1 VKIYAERP
9 LRLTA
14 QVLADLL
21 FVGWAGGWVWLG
33 VQVHDQI
40 EALRR
45 PAQRVGEASSG
56 IAGSLAGTS
65 DQIRGL
71 QLVGDV
77 LAAPFDAIV
86 TGARELATA
95 SDNGQVALARLA
107 DLFIPLTALFPVLFA
122 VPLWLALRG
131 RWIRR
136 ATAAARLRDSDH
148 GEGLLAALAL
158 TSWRLDKLIRVDI
171 AADPQGD
178 ERSRRRLA
186 AFALRQLGL
195 RARRD

>member
-1 VKIYAERP
+1 
-9 LRLTA
+9 
-14 QVLADLL
+14 
-21 FVGWAGGWVWLG
+21 
-33 VQVHDQI
+33 
-40 EALRR
+40 
-45 PAQRVGEASSG
+45 
-56 IAGSLAGTS
+56 
-65 DQIRGL
+65 
-71 QLVGDV
+71 
-77 LAAPFDAIV
+77 
-86 TGARELATA
+86 
-95 SDNGQVALARLA
+95 
-107 DLFIPLTALFPVLFA
+107 VLFA
-122 VPLWLALRG
+122 VTLWLALRG

-171 AADPQGD
+171 AADPLGD